1 MQNEKDSIEQMDSSF
16 LGSPKVCH
24 TGITYIRQRHGKNQ
38 VVAKRSKTDNSRQK
52 TRKDSANKIWSNF
65 VTILEDNVMKM
76 IIGHNVDYT
85 IAYPRTGLSPDTL
98 KKQNQVIYS
107 E

>member
-1 MQNEKDSIEQMDSSF
+1 MLHRHNNHQTKAWEKPSCCKTIQNGQQPAKDSW
-16 LGSPKVCH
+16 
-24 TGITYIRQRHGKNQ
+24 
-38 VVAKRSKTDNSRQK
+38 
-52 TRKDSANKIWSNF
+52 KDSANKIWSNL
-65 VTILEDNVMKM
+65 VTILEYNDMK
-76 IIGHNVDYT
+76 IIVGHNVDYT